1 MNSKELSLVVAVA
14 AVTLAVGC
22 ATTGKTAAAALDPAR
37 GTADAIIHVS
47 GLS

>member
-1 MNSKELSLVVAVA
+1 MNSKELSLVLAVG

-22 ATTGKTAAAALDPAR
+22 ATTGKTGTAAPDPAR
-37 GTADAIIHVS
+37 GTPDAIIHVS